1 MRIGVD
7 RARHTADEADLIIYV
22 VDGSRPLDENDREII
37 ELIRGRKAIVLLN
50 KTDLQMAVDEE
61 QLRETVGQPVIP
73 VSAKEQK
80 GIDALEEQIK
90 EMFLSG
96 DIDFNDEVM
105 ITNIRHKAALKEALD
120 SLELV
125 ERSIDD
131 GMPEDFFS
139 IDLMNAYEQLGT
151 IIGEA
156 LEDDL
161 VNEIFSRFCM
171 GK

>member
-1 MRIGVD
+1 MCIRD
-7 RARHTADEADLIIYV
+7 R
-22 VDGSRPLDENDREII
+22 DGSRPLDENDREII

-96 DIDFNDEVM
+96 DIDFN
-105 ITNIRHKAALKEALD
+105 
-120 SLELV
+120 
-125 ERSIDD
+125 
-131 GMPEDFFS
+131 EDVYKRQ
-139 IDLMNAYEQLGT
+139 M
-151 IIGEA
+151 
-156 LEDDL
+156 
-161 VNEIFSRFCM
+161 
-171 GK
+171 

>member
-1 MRIGVD
+1 
-7 RARHTADEADLIIYV
+7 
-22 VDGSRPLDENDREII
+22 
-37 ELIRGRKAIVLLN
+37 
-50 KTDLQMAVDEE
+50 MAVDEE

>member
-1 MRIGVD
+1 
-7 RARHTADEADLIIYV
+7 V